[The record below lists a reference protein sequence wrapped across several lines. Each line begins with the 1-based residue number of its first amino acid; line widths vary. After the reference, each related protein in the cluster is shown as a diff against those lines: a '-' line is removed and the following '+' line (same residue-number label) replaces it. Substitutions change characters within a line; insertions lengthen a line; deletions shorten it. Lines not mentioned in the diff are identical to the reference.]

1 MKNKVLIGIGLLV
14 FAVLIGNYLFMR
26 SDLIIGDR
34 APDFHYENRAGQPSA
49 LSDFSG
55 KYIILSFWGSWCI
68 PCRESN
74 QKLKEFYQV
83 ESSDEVTIIS
93 IGLENKKED
102 WEKAIEQDSLVW
114 KEQFTSLEMM
124 EDEVAQKYNIE
135 LTPTYYLVSPDQRI
149 LSISDNI
156 DEIIDKYRQQKS

>member
-93 IGLENKKED
+93 IGFENKIED
-102 WEKAIEQDSLVW
+102 WDITIELDSLVR
-114 KEQFTSLEMM
+114 KVQFIYLTNIVD
-124 EDEVAQKYNIE
+124 EDNQI
-135 LTPTYYLVSPDQRI
+135 
-149 LSISDNI
+149 
-156 DEIIDKYRQQKS
+156 